1 MIFGLEVL
9 AINRRMMRLLC
20 VALASILLLLCLVA
34 CKTDQYEGGCATD
47 TGDEMTVELNP
58 EGGEPFSLRVG
69 SYNIAIAQRVSFD
82 VAPLAED
89 VLSKSLDVIGFQEVD
104 QGAERSAGIDTMK
117 LLSEE
122 TGYAYYQF
130 FKAIPVGDGAYGL
143 GVLSRYPI
151 VKSELIQLES
161 GNTEQRILAHAT
173 IDVDGTWIDFF
184 VTHLAFGANDI
195 RNAQFRAI
203 ADIVSRYENF
213 VLVGD
218 FNTRSFDDYP
228 TFDGAGMVN
237 NREFSLPTF
246 SKFEVTLDNIIY
258 SASSWSFSKPET
270 LDNGHSDH
278 YMLYATGTY
287 IPRAARGGKVA
298 K

>member
-9 AINRRMMRLLC
+9 AINRRMMRLFC
-20 VALASILLLLCLVA
+20 IVLASVLLLLCLVA
-34 CKTDQYEGGCATD
+34 CKSGEDGDATD
-47 TGDEMTVELNP
+47 MGDEMTLELNP
-58 EGGEPFSLRVG
+58 EGEEPFSLRVG
-69 SYNIAIAQRVSFD
+69 SYNIAIAQRVGFD

-89 VLSKSLDVIGFQEVD
+89 VLSKSLDVVGFQEVD

-117 LLSEE
+117 RLSEE

-130 FKAIPVGDGAYGL
+130 FKAISVGKGSYGL
-143 GVLSRYPI
+143 GILSRYPI
-151 VKSELIQLES
+151 VKSEWIPLES
-161 GNTEQRILAHAT
+161 GGGEQRILAHAT

-184 VTHLAFGANDI
+184 VTHLTFGANDI
-195 RNAQFRAI
+195 RNAQFQTV
-203 ADIVSRYENF
+203 ADLVSRYENF

-228 TFDGAGMVN
+228 QFDGAGMVN

-246 SKFEVTLDNIIY
+246 SKYDLTLDNIIY

-287 IPRAARGGKVA
+287 IPRAVRGGSAEK
-298 K
+298 